1 MKKRRITQRKT
12 VRKNKPVS
20 KKRAAPAR
28 KVVTR
33 KIARAKKVVRA
44 KRSASPARKVTRR
57 EARPA
62 AKTLL
67 AKKASAQAR
76 RVLER
81 KAQAAKAAAERKFP
95 PLPPLKP
102 LPKVLPPV
110 APRPVAPTHARPRPG
125 ARRPG
130 HATRTNNA
138 SPVPAH
144 RQVLRVAR
152 NVQFN
157 YMKAPGIAD
166 AFDVGDTVEVFCDHE
181 RDGERVRG
189 WIKGIVVQVDNK
201 LVAVQF
207 RSNVFLTDGWMVPD
221 RILWYSL
228 TSDQIRPATFAK
240 RGSHKVI
247 PDY

>member
-1 MKKRRITQRKT
+1 MKRPSNSRSKTERKT
-12 VRKNKPVS
+12 ARKAAS
-20 KKRAAPAR
+20 KRKTPTKKSASRAA

-33 KIARAKKVVRA
+33 TPRRAPKAV
-44 KRSASPARKVTRR
+44 PARTPVVVPVAVKPV
-57 EARPA
+57 ALKSAAKAIVAKAMA
-62 AKTLL
+62 AKTIPAAAPKLSS
-67 AKKASAQAR
+67 ATAARSRSTNRRAPHVTRVATTASA
-76 RVLER
+76 
-81 KAQAAKAAAERKFP
+81 P
-95 PLPPLKP
+95 
-102 LPKVLPPV
+102 
-110 APRPVAPTHARPRPG
+110 
-125 ARRPG
+125 
-130 HATRTNNA
+130 
-138 SPVPAH
+138 H
-144 RQVLRVAR
+144 RQVVRMAR
-152 NVQFN
+152 MSTFA
-157 YMKAPGIAD
+157 YMNAPLIAE

-181 RDGERVRG
+181 RTGERVRG